1 MRRIAVGVVV
11 GALVLAACG
20 SSSKSSVSS
29 GGTSTTAA
37 GSGST
42 TGNTSGGSGGNS
54 DLSALAGQYAKA
66 KIKIT
71 YSSSDGSSFTVAQ
84 DGNGKSAFTSDGNT
98 FYSDGKSSISCEGT
112 GTTAKC
118 TDLGSL
124 GGNAAGSIAG
134 TFTTTFAAIASV
146 LSSLGAGDNSSET
159 IAGRDASCVKYKAS
173 DVIGKLK
180 GLALFKD
187 STENAADYD
196 PSDTATIC
204 IDKDTGF
211 VVKISGTK
219 KGQAQ
224 DELTA
229 TAISEPSDS
238 DFTPPVTP
246 ETLTIPSIP
255 TP

>member
-1 MRRIAVGVVV
+1 MRRIAIAVVV
-11 GALVLAACG
+11 GAMVLAACG
-20 SSSKSSVSS
+20 SSSKKSVAA
-29 GGTSTTAA
+29 GGSSTTAA

-42 TGNTSGGSGGNS
+42 TGSTSGGSGGSS

-71 YSSSDGSSFTVAQ
+71 YTTGSDSSSFTVAQ
-84 DGNGKSAFTSDGNT
+84 DGNGKSTFSSDNNT
-98 FYSDGKSSISCEGT
+98 VYSDGKSSVSCEGT

-124 GGNAAGSIAG
+124 GGAAGGIG
-134 TFTTTFAAIASV
+134 TSLTTTFAALANV
-146 LSSLGAGDNSSET
+146 LSTLGGGHSSSES
-159 IAGRDASCVKYKAS
+159 IAGRDASCVTYKAS
-173 DVIGKLK
+173 DVVGKIK
-180 GLALFKD
+180 GLPLFKD
-187 STENAADYD
+187 STDNPSDYD
-196 PSDTATIC
+196 PNDTATIC
-204 IDKDTGF
+204 LDKDTGF
-211 VVKISGTK
+211 VVKIAGTK

-246 ETLTIPSIP
+246 VTIPQITIPSG
-255 TP
+255 